1 MECTEVLNIIG
12 NIASIITVVGGIYGF
27 FFFFCS
33 RKAKIISTKYLHS
46 DQGLFILFVYNNG
59 PADAH
64 NIKISTASYKHPI
77 QTAAYISKL
86 EQGEDGQIG
95 FSYRGTTPS
104 LPLIISWYDKMG
116 HHKKRVA
123 ITPSMRIR

>member
-12 NIASIITVVGGIYGF
+12 NIASIITVVGGIYGL
-27 FFFFCS
+27 CTWIGS
-33 RKAKIISTKYLHS
+33 RKAKIIATKYEHS

-64 NIKISTASYKHPI
+64 NIKISAASYKHPI
-77 QTAAYISKL
+77 QTAAYIPKL
-86 EQGEDGQIG
+86 EQGEEGQIG

>member
-1 MECTEVLNIIG
+1 MECTKVLNIIG

-27 FFFFCS
+27 CKWVSS
-33 RKAKIISTKYLHS
+33 RKAKIIATKYEHS

-64 NIKISTASYKHPI
+64 NIKISAASYKHPI
-77 QTAAYISKL
+77 QTAAYIPKL
-86 EQGEDGQIG
+86 EQGEEGQIG